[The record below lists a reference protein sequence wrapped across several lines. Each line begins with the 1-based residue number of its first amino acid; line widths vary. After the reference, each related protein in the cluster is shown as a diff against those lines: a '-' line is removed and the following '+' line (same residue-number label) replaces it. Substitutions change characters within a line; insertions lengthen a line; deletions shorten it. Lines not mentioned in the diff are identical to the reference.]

1 MKGQILP
8 QIWLAMHWNM
18 SIFMAVCTF
27 WRSCQIFDELKLKCL
42 LRKKHQMKGQQICLS
57 LILSCKLKIKRWISY
72 LI

>member
-18 SIFMAVCTF
+18 SIFMAVCAF
-27 WRSCQIFDELKLKCL
+27 WRLCQISDELKLKFL
-42 LRKKHQMKGQQICLS
+42 LREKHQMKGQQLCLS
-57 LILSCKLKIKRWISY
+57 LILSCKSKIKRWISY